1 MFAVMLERNAAT
13 KCENMRP
20 GFQTFL
26 DIRAALRS
34 RNGQRL
40 FASLRMTL
48 QYEIA
53 WIASDRPA
61 ATKFR
66 QKV

>member
-1 MFAVMLERNAAT
+1 
-13 KCENMRP
+13 MRP

-34 RNGQRL
+34 RNDQRF
-40 FASLRMTL
+40 FASLRMTF

-53 WIASDRPA
+53 WTASDPPLRPDLGRE
-61 ATKFR
+61 FNS
-66 QKV
+66 